1 MHAPLVSVV
10 IVNWNGLRFLER
22 CLPSL
27 FNQTWHD
34 FEVIMVDNGSSD
46 GSVRFVKDRYPQV
59 TVIENKE
66 NLGFAIANNQGMNAA
81 RGKYIVLLNNDTE
94 VDSDFLKRLAGKAE
108 SSPPD
113 VGMWACKIL
122 SLHDHAIIDSVG
134 GLLISSSSIAKGRGR
149 NELDVKQYDGLEE
162 VFIPSACAAMYRK
175 DMLNKVGFFD
185 EDFFAYC
192 EDTDLGFR
200 ARLAGWKTQSVPN
213 AIVYHHYSGTTGSY
227 SPMKAYL
234 VERNHIWV
242 ALKNFPLSMLVVF
255 PLNTLWRYLLQL
267 YAIFAKKGAGSRY
280 TEDFSKASLFYI
292 LLKAYWNAAKGIP
305 KMLRK
310 RWKIQARKVVLYKEI
325 ALWFKEYGIKMSE
338 LVFQE

>member
-94 VDSDFLKRLAGKAE
+94 VGSDFLKRLAGKAE

-134 GLLISSSSIAKGRGR
+134 GLLISSSGIAKGRGR

-200 ARLAGWKTQSVPN
+200 ARLAGWKTISVPD
-213 AIVYHHYSGTTGSY
+213 AVVYHYYSGTTGRY

-242 ALKNFPLSMLVVF
+242 VLKNFPLPRLILF
-255 PLNTLWRYLLQL
+255 PVSTIWRYLLQV
-267 YAIFAKKGAGSRY
+267 YAILIRKGAGGRY
-280 TEDFSKASLFYI
+280 VDDFSKASLI
-292 LLKAYWNAAKGIP
+292 GIVLKAYLSAFKGMP
-305 KMLRK
+305 GMLRK
-310 RWKIQARKVVLYKEI
+310 RRYIQARKTASSREI
-325 ALWFKEYGIKMSE
+325 SRWFKEYGLKMSK
-338 LVFQE
+338 LVLQE